1 MIIFYISLGQQANIT
16 LFEPFCLLRTFSRN
30 FNLNNVKKSLAK
42 IATIKQVTA
51 SNVEEKNN
59 ENF

>member
-30 FNLNNVKKSLAK
+30 FNLNKKKSLAK